1 MQTATLGS
9 VPCLPCDIGTVL
21 SQQPIA
27 CQARCGGEHR
37 PKLQAKFREL
47 EDSGTVRGAAIRIA
61 VASIKMSVGG
71 FDDALKLGEHLAL
84 MAKRRSRRC
93 GVAALRRCGVAAALP
108 DRRFDC
114 LLPVI
119 GL

>member
-21 SQQPIA
+21 SRQPIA
-27 CQARCGGEHR
+27 CQARRVRGW

-84 MAKRRSRRC
+84 TARS
-93 GVAALRRCGVAAALP
+93 AAADLATALS
-108 DRRFDC
+108 DRSFDC
-114 LLPVI
+114 LLPAV

>member
-21 SQQPIA
+21 SRQPIA
-27 CQARCGGEHR
+27 CQARRGGEHR

-47 EDSGTVRGAAIRIA
+47 EGQRHRSRCDDPLA
-61 VASIKMSVGG
+61 VASIKMSAGG
-71 FDDALKLGEHLAL
+71 FDDARKAGEHLASW
-84 MAKRRSRRC
+84 RS
-93 GVAALRRCGVAAALP
+93 AAGAASGVAAALS

-119 GL
+119 SL

>member
-9 VPCLPCDIGTVL
+9 VPCLPCDIGTLL
-21 SQQPIA
+21 SRQPIA
-27 CQARCGGEHR
+27 CQARRGGEHR
-37 PKLQAKFREL
+37 PKLQENFREV
-47 EDSGTVRGAAIRIA
+47 EDRGTVRGAAIRIA
-61 VASIKMSVGG
+61 VASIKMSVGR
-71 FDDALKLGEHLAL
+71 FDDALKLGEHLASW
-84 MAKRRSRRC
+84 RS
-93 GVAALRRCGVAAALP
+93 AAGAASGVAAALS